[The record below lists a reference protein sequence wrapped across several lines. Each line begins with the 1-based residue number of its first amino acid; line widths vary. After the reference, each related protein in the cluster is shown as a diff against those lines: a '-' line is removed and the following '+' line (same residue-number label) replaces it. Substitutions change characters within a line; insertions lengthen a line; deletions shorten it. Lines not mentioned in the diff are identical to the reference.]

1 MMNGAQSLLRALI
14 EAGFE
19 TCFANPGT
27 SEMHLVYEIGR
38 ASDVR
43 VVLCL
48 QEATATGAADGYARM
63 AGKPAFTLLHVG
75 SGFANGIANLHNAGR
90 ARSGIVNVVGANATY
105 HQRNFPEHE
114 LINGK
119 IADLARV
126 VSHWAQEARSASE
139 LAVLGAMAA
148 RDARSGWICTVVAPT
163 DCHWEPATAP
173 PAPLEPLSLPRASA
187 DAVDEVATLLKNG
200 KRSALLLGKEALYGE
215 GLELAGRIAAATGA
229 FLLGEMWPR
238 RVARGEG
245 RVPVTLVPYLSEM
258 AAPLLQQFTQLV
270 LVGTLPP
277 VSTFAYQGVPVTKVP
292 PGCHVS
298 TFLTAEQDIVTA
310 LRALAAALDAPSQ
323 PSARLMRTTG
333 SAPAGVLTSDAIG
346 RSLCELLPQNAILV
360 NDGTTM
366 GLTIVQRTQG
376 ARSHDLLE
384 AGCGGALGAGLP
396 VALGVAV
403 ACPDRKTVLLQ
414 ADGAGMYAVQGL
426 WSLAREKADVV
437 VLVLR
442 NDKYAVLEM
451 ELARIREGDA
461 NEKML
466 STMSL
471 DAPALDWVR
480 LAEGHGV
487 PASRATSAE
496 ELHAQLATALSRGG
510 PRLIEAVCADD
521 IRPFIEI
528 VRKPR

>member
-1 MMNGAQSLLRALI
+1 MNGAQSLLRALT
-14 EAGFE
+14 EAGLD

-38 ASDVR
+38 TPDVR

-48 QEATATGAADGYARM
+48 QEATATGAADGYSRM

-75 SGFANGIANLHNAGR
+75 SGFANGISNLHNAGR
-90 ARSGIVNVVGANATY
+90 AHSGIVNVVGANATY
-105 HQRNFPEHE
+105 HQHNHPEHE

-139 LAVLGAMAA
+139 LALLAAMAA
-148 RDARSGWICTVVAPT
+148 RDAKTGSICTVVAPT

-173 PAPLEPLSLPRASA
+173 PAPLEPLLLPRAST
-187 DAVDEVATLLKNG
+187 DAVAEVAALLRNG
-200 KRSALLLGKEALYGE
+200 QPSALLLAKEALYGE

-238 RVARGEG
+238 RIARGED
-245 RVPVTLVPYLSEM
+245 RVAVELVPYLAEM
-258 AAPLLQQFTQLV
+258 AVPLLKQFAQLV
-270 LVGTLPP
+270 LVGAMPP
-277 VSTFAYQGVPVTKVP
+277 VSTFAYEGVPVGKVP
-292 PGCHVS
+292 PGCRVT
-298 TFLTAEQDIVTA
+298 TFVTAEHDIVAA
-310 LRALAAALDAPSQ
+310 LRDLAAALDAPAQ
-323 PSARLMRTTG
+323 PSARLSRSSGPPPT
-333 SAPAGVLTSDAIG
+333 GVLTSDAIG

-396 VALGVAV
+396 VALGAAV
-403 ACPDRKTVLLQ
+403 ACPDRKAVLLQ
-414 ADGAGMYAVQGL
+414 GDGAGMYAVQGL

-442 NDKYAVLEM
+442 NDSYAVLEM
-451 ELARIREGDA
+451 ELARVREGEA

-466 STMSL
+466 STLRL
-471 DAPALDWVR
+471 DAPALDWVK

-487 PASRATSAE
+487 PASRATTAE
-496 ELHAQLATALSRGG
+496 EFHAQLATALSRGG